1 MYKLVGKPGTRWSY
15 LGGEQIYCNVVWISN
30 KEDASKY
37 SLINNKGEKI
47 DIDVDE
53 CLIDD
58 ETLKYEEKHS
68 NNSL

>member
-1 MYKLVGKPGTRWSY
+1 MYKLVSEVGTRWSY
-15 LGGEQIYCNVVWISN
+15 LGGEQIYSNVVWISN

-53 CLIDD
+53 YIVEEDD
-58 ETLKYEEKHS
+58 EKMDS
-68 NNSL
+68 Q